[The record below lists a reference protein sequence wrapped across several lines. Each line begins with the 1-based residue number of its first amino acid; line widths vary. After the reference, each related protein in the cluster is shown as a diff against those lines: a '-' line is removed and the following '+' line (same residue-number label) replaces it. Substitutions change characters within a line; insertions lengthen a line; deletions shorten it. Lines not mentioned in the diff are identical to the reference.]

1 MHNVQTDNMQFTKKK
16 KKKTVYAVHR
26 MLKNV
31 KILCGPLWKRL
42 DCCTNWESV
51 DNDMVQHTISKHS
64 SSKSSS
70 TL

>member
-1 MHNVQTDNMQFTKKK
+1 
-16 KKKTVYAVHR
+16 